1 MTVAAS
7 NSKRIKVKKQLFWA
21 ASYTGCR
28 LDATILGYVS
38 TQSGRLLGRVRES
51 VLADDETTGHF
62 QREYLIFSD
71 DHGRTWQEGESFG
84 VAEHGSHIVYWDYLD
99 EETDT
104 HLLFL
109 WRRELQRAKRIG
121 RHPMTYSRQLYR
133 VSRDGG
139 HTWGPEQLLV
149 QRGAEFSAAHVARR
163 EWYGKN
169 GGCICNAPLRL
180 RSGAIIFPYTLWPW
194 DAQRQVLDTSKDA
207 AVFIGKWVTDLSRI
221 DWDLG
226 EYIRSTREQHGSL
239 CETTLAELPNGDV
252 LAIMRANPPNTLSKF
267 YCLSSDEGRTW
278 SEPQPLT
285 FDNGDPLLSPS
296 AVSRLIRSSR
306 NGKLYW
312 IANILPYRDDHYMT
326 MPDNRQR
333 FTLQIAEVNED
344 TCGIEP
350 ETVTTVDESTDDTLP
365 REYSNPAVYE
375 DRDSGKLILTMTAAC
390 ALPLST
396 HEVPESYAGGF
407 MTKETYTSH
416 SYRYELTV

>member
-1 MTVAAS
+1 MSSTAPGG
-7 NSKRIKVKKQLFWA
+7 KKIEVRKELFWEA
-21 ASYTGCR
+21 PYTGCR

-38 TQSGRLLGRVRES
+38 TRSGRLLGRVRES

-62 QREYLIFSD
+62 RREYLVFSD
-71 DHGRTWQEGESFG
+71 DRGQTWQEGESFD
-84 VAEHGSHIVYWDYLD
+84 VSEHGSHIVYWDYLD
-99 EETDT
+99 EETDI

-149 QRGAEFSAAHVARR
+149 QRGAEFSEAHVARR

-169 GGCICNAPLRL
+169 GGCICNTPLRL
-180 RSGAIIFPYTLWPW
+180 RNGTILFPYALWPW
-194 DAQRQVLDTSKDA
+194 DARKQVLDTSKDS
-207 AVFIGKWVTDLSRI
+207 AVFMGKWAPDFSHLE
-221 DWDLG
+221 WELG
-226 EYIRSTREQHGSL
+226 DYIRSTREQHGSL
-239 CETTLAELPNGDV
+239 CEMTLAELPSGDI

-267 YCLSSDEGRTW
+267 YCLSSDGGRAW
-278 SEPQPLT
+278 SEPKALT
-285 FDNGDPLLSPS
+285 YDNGELLLSPS

-312 IANILPYRDDHYMT
+312 IGNILPFRADHYMT
-326 MPDNRQR
+326 MPDNWHR
-333 FTLQIAEVNED
+333 FILQIAEVNED
-344 TCGIEP
+344 SYGIKQ
-350 ETVTTVDESTDDTLP
+350 ETVTTIDESTDDTLP
-365 REYSNPAVYE
+365 REYSNPAIYE
-375 DRDSGKLILTMTAAC
+375 DRDSGNFILTMTSAC

-396 HEVPESYAGGF
+396 HEVPESYTRGF

-416 SYRYELTV
+416 SYRYEIAV